1 MSRAE
6 GETKG
11 YLYLVGPQKLHHQQR
26 PAFTA
31 TMPPPPSKKPSANKI
46 PKKQP
51 PRTDKKKSSNPN
63 TQAQNNANN
72 APSASPL
79 DNSTIP
85 LTLQQLLLNVFQ
97 SALLPNVLP
106 SSSTAQDAN
115 ADTDTEPS
123 VGKLDLKPL
132 IQTIKSHLYNRDFDA
147 AFTDAND
154 ELLRAYALRWSATRA
169 LGYASVFKA
178 VLKLL
183 FEDSG
188 SSSSGHI
195 DDGEEGQ
202 ERGQVVCVGGGA
214 GAEIVALAAAWRDL
228 STVVS
233 SVQEEGEGKN
243 MPMDLTVTAVDIA
256 DWSSVVGRLDTTM
269 RESRVSSFK
278 SHPAPLLQCPGDAAG
293 RVTVDF
299 HRADILSISDTQ
311 LRNLYNSSQRKTTM
325 VTLMFTLNELFSTS
339 IAKATSF
346 LLRTSDAVQ
355 PGTLL
360 LVVDSPGSY
369 SSLTLN
375 RGAPGTTSSNG
386 GNSEG
391 SERRY
396 PMKFLLDHTLLS
408 VAEGRWERVVSEDS
422 RWWRRDVNR
431 LFYEVGEGGG
441 LEDMRFQV
449 HLYRRV

>member
-1 MSRAE
+1 
-6 GETKG
+6 
-11 YLYLVGPQKLHHQQR
+11 
-26 PAFTA
+26 
-31 TMPPPPSKKPSANKI
+31 MPPRPSKKPSANKT
-46 PKKQP
+46 PSKKQP
-51 PRTDKKKSSNPN
+51 PQIDKKKSSNLTSK
-63 TQAQNNANN
+63 TQNN
-72 APSASPL
+72 APSPSPL

-115 ADTDTEPS
+115 ADTDTES
-123 VGKLDLKPL
+123 SAGELDLKPL

-147 AFTDAND
+147 AFTDANE

-169 LGYASVFKA
+169 LGYAGVFKA
-178 VLKLL
+178 VLRLL
-183 FEDSG
+183 LENPG
-188 SSSSGHI
+188 SLSEGNLGEGDGGQGHI
-195 DDGEEGQ
+195 
-202 ERGQVVCVGGGA
+202 VCVGGGA
-214 GAEIVALAAAWRDL
+214 GAEIVALGAAWRDL
-228 STVVS
+228 SAS
-233 SVQEEGEGKN
+233 ASPGQKEGVEGGKRMN
-243 MPMDLTVTAVDIA
+243 LTVTAVDIA
-256 DWSSVVGRLDTTM
+256 DWSSVVGRLDATM
-269 RESRVSSFK
+269 RECRMSSFK
-278 SHPAPLLQCPGDAAG
+278 SHPAPLLQCPSGDAASEKFK
-293 RVTVDF
+293 VDF
-299 HRADILSISDTQ
+299 HRADVLFLSDTQ
-311 LRNLYNSSQRKTTM
+311 LRKLYNSTQGKTTM

-346 LLRTSDAVQ
+346 LLRTTDAVQ

-375 RGAPGTTSSNG
+375 RGTSGGTGSG
-386 GNSEG
+386 GGGSEE

-422 RWWRRDVNR
+422 RWWRRDASR

-449 HLYRRV
+449 HLYRRI